1 MIIPDI
7 TKTSSNNCFQIGP
20 KLAYCMEKG
29 APIITSLVI
38 AEVNRNICFKTLG
51 RSKVY
56 SLLIYNSY
64 EYLSN
69 RNF

>member
-1 MIIPDI
+1 
-7 TKTSSNNCFQIGP
+7 
-20 KLAYCMEKG
+20 MEKG